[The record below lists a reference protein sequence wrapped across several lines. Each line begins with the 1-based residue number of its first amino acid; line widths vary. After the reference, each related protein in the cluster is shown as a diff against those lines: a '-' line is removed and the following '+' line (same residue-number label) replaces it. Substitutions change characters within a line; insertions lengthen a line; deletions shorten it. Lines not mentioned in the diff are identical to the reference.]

1 MPVQERVRSLQI
13 AFFNANGLRGSR
25 NELETFADDH
35 YLDLILVGET
45 KLQAIVADPKI
56 GGFVLYRSDCDRGP
70 GRGTAIYVRN
80 ATPHYQITLPVLQNL
95 EATAVRIE
103 TVNGPLTIISC
114 YHPPRLLLQEND
126 ITEILDTGTSVIA
139 AGDFNAKHQT
149 WGSRVA
155 NRNGR
160 ILHELADAIDL
171 LVEAPPEPKYHSPV
185 GHRADTLDIA
195 LLKNVPFQTRLH
207 VVKALNS
214 DHLPVLM
221 HIGDEA
227 NDENSNTQ
235 VQITNGPF
243 FAEILETDFG
253 PIPRIESVEDLENAF
268 EEKITTAMTNSTRNR
283 VEPRQ
288 KETLPQWIIDLIRTK
303 NRARRLAFRTGAA
316 VDRTE
321 ANLLGNEVKSA
332 LIDHRNDRWER
343 KLESLSTEDNSIW
356 RMAKAPRSDKK
367 TIPPIQS
374 TLGLVF
380 SDDEKAEAFAD
391 SLELQCRPNIVDADL
406 DHIEQIEHEVEII
419 LSRQHDTPIRPA
431 SPEEVR
437 GIIGSLK
444 VKKAP
449 GPDKIPNTAL
459 KVLPDKVVI
468 ALTAIINASLRHCH
482 FPSRWKSVNVI
493 FIHKPGKD
501 LLFPQNYRPI
511 NLLSNVEKVLEKV
524 ILTRLVRA
532 TNENHVLP
540 DEQFGFRPK
549 HSTADQHIHVT
560 EFISQGINQKESTGA
575 IFLDVAKAFDTV
587 WHDGLVYKLHTAGV
601 SLAIVKLLNS
611 FLEDRKFHAKIG
623 KVLSTVR
630 EIEAGVPQ
638 CSVLSPTLYAIFTAD
653 IPKPDETKIA
663 LYADDTAILTH
674 SESPELISEQLRR
687 AVESLESWFRLWRI
701 DVNSDK
707 RSAILVT
714 RRLHRP
720 NGEIVMFGRPIPWKT
735 EARYLGNTFD
745 NHLRFNAQLEHA
757 KTRAQ
762 MVLGQLN
769 SLANRRSKM
778 FIQNKVTIYRTI
790 VRPAMM
796 YGSAVWG
803 NVCNR
808 QLHKLQVVLN
818 KFLRAAFKAPWFVR
832 NTQLHREAKLPTI
845 KDFLQ
850 DVARKFFE
858 NAAVHPNPFV
868 RDSVDYDENAPKG
881 TSDPSVCSSD
891 RTEVSPPPVPRQFS
905 SCFCSRATL
914 VLEQN

>member
-35 YLDLILVGET
+35 DLDLILVGET
-45 KLQAIVADPKI
+45 KLQAGVADPKI
-56 GGFVLYRSDCDRGP
+56 RGFVLYRSDRDRGP
-70 GRGTAIYVRN
+70 GGGTAIYVRN
-80 ATPHYQITLPVLQNL
+80 ATPHYQITLPVLQSL
-95 EATAVRIE
+95 EATAVRVE
-103 TVNGPLTIISC
+103 TANGPLTIISC
-114 YHPPRLLLQEND
+114 YHPPRILLREND

-139 AGDFNAKHQT
+139 AGDFNAKHQA

-160 ILHELADAIDL
+160 ILYELADAIDL
-171 LVEAPPEPKYHSPV
+171 LVEAPPEPTYYSPL

-195 LLKNVPFQTRLH
+195 LLKNVPLQTRLH
-207 VVKALNS
+207 VVNALDS

-227 NDENSNTQ
+227 NDENLNTQ
-235 VQITNGPF
+235 VQITNWPL

-253 PIPRIESVEDLENAF
+253 PIPRIESVEDLENAAGVF

-303 NRARRLAFRTGAA
+303 NRARRHAFRTGAA

-321 ANLLGNEVKSA
+321 ANRLGNEVKYA

-356 RMAKAPRSDKK
+356 RMAKALRSDKK
-367 TIPPIQS
+367 PIPPIHS

-406 DHIEQIEHEVEII
+406 DHIERIEHQVEII
-419 LSRQHDTPIRPA
+419 LSGQHDTPNTPA

-437 GIIGSLK
+437 GIIGTLK

-459 KVLPDKVVI
+459 KLLPDKAVV
-468 ALTAIINASLRHCH
+468 ALTAIINASLRFCH
-482 FPSRWKSVNVI
+482 FPSRWKSANVI
-493 FIHKPGKD
+493 FIPKPGKD

-511 NLLSNVEKVLEKV
+511 SLLSNVGKVLEKV

-549 HSTADQHIHVT
+549 HSTADQLIHVT
-560 EFISQGINQKESTGA
+560 EFISQGINQNESTGA

-601 SLAIVKLLNS
+601 SLAMVKLLNS

-623 KVLSTVR
+623 NVLSTVR

-638 CSVLSPTLYAIFTAD
+638 GSVLSPTLYAIFTAD

-663 LYADDTAILTH
+663 LYADDTAILTR
-674 SESPELISEQLRR
+674 SESPELISEQLQR
-687 AVESLESWFRLWRI
+687 AVESLEAWFRRWRI
-701 DVNSDK
+701 DVNPDK
-707 RSAILVT
+707 SSAILFT
-714 RRLHRP
+714 RRRHRP
-720 NGEIVMFGRPIPWKT
+720 DGEIVMFDRPIPWKT
-735 EARYLGNTFD
+735 EARYLGITFD

-757 KTRAQ
+757 KIRAQ

-769 SLANRRSKM
+769 SLVNRRSKM
-778 FIQNKVTIYRTI
+778 SIQNKVTIYRTI

-803 NVCNR
+803 NVCNT
-808 QLHKLQVVLN
+808 QLHKLQVVQN

-845 KDFLQ
+845 REFLH
-850 DVARKFFE
+850 DAARKFFE
-858 NAAVHPNPFV
+858 NAAVHPNPLV
-868 RDSVDYDENAPKG
+868 RDSVDYDENAPQRHKR
-881 TSDPSVCSSD
+881 PKCLLL
-891 RTEVSPPPVPRQFS
+891 RQD
-905 SCFCSRATL
+905 
-914 VLEQN
+914 

>member
-1 MPVQERVRSLQI
+1 MPVQERVKSLQI

-35 YLDLILVGET
+35 DLDLILVGET
-45 KLQAIVADPKI
+45 KLQAGVADPKI
-56 GGFVLYRSDCDRGP
+56 RGFVLYRSDRDRGP
-70 GRGTAIYVRN
+70 GGGTAIYVRN
-80 ATPHYQITLPVLQNL
+80 ATPHYQITLPVLQSL
-95 EATAVRIE
+95 EATAVRVE
-103 TVNGPLTIISC
+103 TANGPLTIISC
-114 YHPPRLLLQEND
+114 YHPPRILLREND

-139 AGDFNAKHQT
+139 AGDFNAKHQA

-160 ILHELADAIDL
+160 ILYELADAIDL
-171 LVEAPPEPKYHSPV
+171 LVEAPPEPTYYSPL

-195 LLKNVPFQTRLH
+195 LLKNVPLQTRLH
-207 VVKALNS
+207 AVNALDS

-227 NDENSNTQ
+227 NDENLNTQ
-235 VQITNGPF
+235 VQITNWPL

-253 PIPRIESVEDLENAF
+253 PIPRIESVEDLENAAGVF

-303 NRARRLAFRTGAA
+303 NRARRHAFRTGAA

-321 ANLLGNEVKSA
+321 ANRLGNEVKYA

-356 RMAKAPRSDKK
+356 RMAKALRSDKK
-367 TIPPIQS
+367 PIPPIHS

-406 DHIEQIEHEVEII
+406 DHIDWIERQVEII
-419 LSRQHDTPIRPA
+419 LSGQHDTPNTPA

-437 GIIGSLK
+437 GIIGTLK

-459 KVLPDKVVI
+459 KLLPDKAVV
-468 ALTAIINASLRHCH
+468 ALTAIINASLRFCH
-482 FPSRWKSVNVI
+482 FPSRWKSANVI
-493 FIHKPGKD
+493 FIPKPGKD

-511 NLLSNVEKVLEKV
+511 SLLSNVGKVLEKV

-549 HSTADQHIHVT
+549 HSTADQLIHVT
-560 EFISQGINQKESTGA
+560 EFISQGINQNESTGA

-601 SLAIVKLLNS
+601 ALAMVKLLNS

-623 KVLSTVR
+623 NVLSTVR

-638 CSVLSPTLYAIFTAD
+638 GSVLSPTLYAIFTAD

-663 LYADDTAILTH
+663 LYADDTAILTR
-674 SESPELISEQLRR
+674 SESPELISEQLQR
-687 AVESLESWFRLWRI
+687 AVESLEAWFRRWRI
-701 DVNSDK
+701 DVNPDK
-707 RSAILVT
+707 SSAILFT
-714 RRLHRP
+714 RRRHRP
-720 NGEIVMFGRPIPWKT
+720 DGEIVMFDRPIPWKT
-735 EARYLGNTFD
+735 EARYLGITFD

-757 KTRAQ
+757 KIRAQ

-769 SLANRRSKM
+769 SLVNRRSKM
-778 FIQNKVTIYRTI
+778 SIQNKVTIYRTI

-803 NVCNR
+803 NVCNT
-808 QLHKLQVVLN
+808 QLHKLQVVQN

-845 KDFLQ
+845 REFLH
-850 DVARKFFE
+850 DAARKFFE
-858 NAAVHPNPFV
+858 NAAVHPNPLV
-868 RDSVDYDENAPKG
+868 RDSVDYDENAPQRHKR
-881 TSDPSVCSSD
+881 PKCLLL
-891 RTEVSPPPVPRQFS
+891 RQD
-905 SCFCSRATL
+905 
-914 VLEQN
+914 

>member
-35 YLDLILVGET
+35 DLDLILVGET
-45 KLQAIVADPKI
+45 KLQAGVADPKI
-56 GGFVLYRSDCDRGP
+56 RGFVLYRSDRDRGP
-70 GRGTAIYVRN
+70 GGGTAIYVRN
-80 ATPHYQITLPVLQNL
+80 ATPHYQITLPVLQSL
-95 EATAVRIE
+95 EATAVRVE
-103 TVNGPLTIISC
+103 TANGPLTIISC
-114 YHPPRLLLQEND
+114 YHPPRILLREND

-139 AGDFNAKHQT
+139 AGDFNAKHQA

-160 ILHELADAIDL
+160 ILYELADAIDL
-171 LVEAPPEPKYHSPV
+171 LVEAPPEPTYYSPL

-195 LLKNVPFQTRLH
+195 LLKNVPLQTRLH
-207 VVKALNS
+207 VVNALDS

-227 NDENSNTQ
+227 NDENLNTQ
-235 VQITNGPF
+235 VQITNWPL

-253 PIPRIESVEDLENAF
+253 PIPRIESVEDLENAAGVF

-288 KETLPQWIIDLIRTK
+288 KEILPQWIIDLIRTK
-303 NRARRLAFRTGAA
+303 NRARRHAFRTGAA

-321 ANLLGNEVKSA
+321 ANRLGNEVKYA

-356 RMAKAPRSDKK
+356 RMAKALRSDKK
-367 TIPPIQS
+367 PIPPIHS

-406 DHIEQIEHEVEII
+406 DHIERIERQVEII
-419 LSRQHDTPIRPA
+419 LSGQHDTPNTPA

-437 GIIGSLK
+437 GIIGTLK

-459 KVLPDKVVI
+459 KLLPDKAVV
-468 ALTAIINASLRHCH
+468 ALTAIINASLRFCH
-482 FPSRWKSVNVI
+482 FPSRWKSANVI
-493 FIHKPGKD
+493 FIPKPGKD

-511 NLLSNVEKVLEKV
+511 SLLSNVGKVLEKV

-549 HSTADQHIHVT
+549 HSTADQLIHVT
-560 EFISQGINQKESTGA
+560 EFISQGINQNESTGA

-601 SLAIVKLLNS
+601 SLAMVKLLNS

-623 KVLSTVR
+623 NVLSTVR

-638 CSVLSPTLYAIFTAD
+638 GSVLSPTLYAIFTAD

-663 LYADDTAILTH
+663 LYADDTAILTR

-687 AVESLESWFRLWRI
+687 AVESLEAWFRRWRI
-701 DVNSDK
+701 DVNPDK
-707 RSAILVT
+707 SSAILFT
-714 RRLHRP
+714 RRRHRP
-720 NGEIVMFGRPIPWKT
+720 DGEIVMFDRPIPWKT
-735 EARYLGNTFD
+735 EARYLGITFD

-757 KTRAQ
+757 KIRAQ

-769 SLANRRSKM
+769 SLVNRRSKM
-778 FIQNKVTIYRTI
+778 SIQNKVTIYRTI

-803 NVCNR
+803 NVCNT
-808 QLHKLQVVLN
+808 QLHKLQVVQN

-845 KDFLQ
+845 REFLH

-858 NAAVHPNPFV
+858 NAAVHPNPLV
-868 RDSVDYDENAPKG
+868 RDSVDYDENAPQRHKR
-881 TSDPSVCSSD
+881 PKCLLL
-891 RTEVSPPPVPRQFS
+891 RQD
-905 SCFCSRATL
+905 
-914 VLEQN
+914 

>member
-35 YLDLILVGET
+35 DLDLILVGET
-45 KLQAIVADPKI
+45 KLQAGVADPKI
-56 GGFVLYRSDCDRGP
+56 RGFVLYRSDRDRGP
-70 GRGTAIYVRN
+70 GGGTAIYVRN
-80 ATPHYQITLPVLQNL
+80 ATPHCQITLPVLQSL
-95 EATAVRIE
+95 EATAVRVE
-103 TVNGPLTIISC
+103 TANGPLTIISC
-114 YHPPRLLLQEND
+114 YHPPRILLREND

-139 AGDFNAKHQT
+139 AGDFNAKHQA

-160 ILHELADAIDL
+160 ILYELADAIDL
-171 LVEAPPEPKYHSPV
+171 LVEAPPEPTYYSPL

-195 LLKNVPFQTRLH
+195 LLKNVPLQTRLH
-207 VVKALNS
+207 VVNALNS

-227 NDENSNTQ
+227 NDENLNTQ
-235 VQITNGPF
+235 VQITNWPL

-253 PIPRIESVEDLENAF
+253 PIPRIESVEDLENAAGVF

-288 KETLPQWIIDLIRTK
+288 KEILPQWIIDLIRTK

-321 ANLLGNEVKSA
+321 ANRLGNEVKYA

-356 RMAKAPRSDKK
+356 RMAKALRSDKK
-367 TIPPIQS
+367 PIPPIHS

-406 DHIEQIEHEVEII
+406 DHIERIERRVEII
-419 LSRQHDTPIRPA
+419 LSGQHDTPNTPA

-437 GIIGSLK
+437 GIIGTLK

-459 KVLPDKVVI
+459 KLLPDKAVV
-468 ALTAIINASLRHCH
+468 ALTAIINASLRFCH
-482 FPSRWKSVNVI
+482 FPSRWKSANVI
-493 FIHKPGKD
+493 FIPKPGKD

-511 NLLSNVEKVLEKV
+511 SLLSNVGKVLEKV

-549 HSTADQHIHVT
+549 HSTADQLIHVT

-601 SLAIVKLLNS
+601 SLAMVKLLNS

-623 KVLSTVR
+623 NVLSTVR

-638 CSVLSPTLYAIFTAD
+638 GSVLSPTLYAIFTAD

-663 LYADDTAILTH
+663 LYADDTAILTR

-687 AVESLESWFRLWRI
+687 AVESLEAWFRRWRI
-701 DVNSDK
+701 DVNPDK
-707 RSAILVT
+707 SSAILFT
-714 RRLHRP
+714 RRRHRP
-720 NGEIVMFGRPIPWKT
+720 DGEIVMFDRPIPWKT
-735 EARYLGNTFD
+735 EARYLGITFD

-757 KTRAQ
+757 KIRAQ

-769 SLANRRSKM
+769 SLVNRRSKM
-778 FIQNKVTIYRTI
+778 SIQNKVTIYRTI

-803 NVCNR
+803 NVCNT
-808 QLHKLQVVLN
+808 QLHKLQVVQN

-845 KDFLQ
+845 REFLH

-858 NAAVHPNPFV
+858 NAAVHPNPLV
-868 RDSVDYDENAPKG
+868 RDSVDYDENAPQRHKR
-881 TSDPSVCSSD
+881 PKCLLL
-891 RTEVSPPPVPRQFS
+891 RQD
-905 SCFCSRATL
+905 
-914 VLEQN
+914 

>member
-35 YLDLILVGET
+35 DLDLILVGET
-45 KLQAIVADPKI
+45 KLQAGVADPKI
-56 GGFVLYRSDCDRGP
+56 RGFVLYRSDRDRGP
-70 GRGTAIYVRN
+70 GGGTAIYVRN
-80 ATPHYQITLPVLQNL
+80 ATPHYQITLPVLQSL
-95 EATAVRIE
+95 EATAVRVE
-103 TVNGPLTIISC
+103 TANGPLTIISC
-114 YHPPRLLLQEND
+114 YHPPRILLREND

-139 AGDFNAKHQT
+139 AGDFNAKHQA

-160 ILHELADAIDL
+160 ILYELADAIDL
-171 LVEAPPEPKYHSPV
+171 LVEAPPEPTYYSPL

-195 LLKNVPFQTRLH
+195 LLKNVPLQTRLH
-207 VVKALNS
+207 VVNALDS

-227 NDENSNTQ
+227 NDENLNTQ
-235 VQITNGPF
+235 VQITNWPL

-253 PIPRIESVEDLENAF
+253 PIPRIESVEDLENAAGVF

-288 KETLPQWIIDLIRTK
+288 KEILPQWIIDLIRTK
-303 NRARRLAFRTGAA
+303 NRARRHAFRTGAA

-321 ANLLGNEVKSA
+321 ANRLGNEVKYA

-356 RMAKAPRSDKK
+356 RMAKALRSDKK
-367 TIPPIQS
+367 PIPPIHS

-406 DHIEQIEHEVEII
+406 DHIERIEHQVEII
-419 LSRQHDTPIRPA
+419 LSGQHDTPNTPA

-437 GIIGSLK
+437 GIIGTLK

-459 KVLPDKVVI
+459 KLLPDKAVV
-468 ALTAIINASLRHCH
+468 ALTAIINASLRFCH
-482 FPSRWKSVNVI
+482 FPSRWKSANVI
-493 FIHKPGKD
+493 FIPKPGKD

-511 NLLSNVEKVLEKV
+511 SLLSNVGKVLEKV

-549 HSTADQHIHVT
+549 HSTADQLIHVT
-560 EFISQGINQKESTGA
+560 EFISQGINQNESTGA

-601 SLAIVKLLNS
+601 SLAMVKLLNS

-623 KVLSTVR
+623 NVLSTVR

-638 CSVLSPTLYAIFTAD
+638 GSVLSPTLYAIFTAD

-663 LYADDTAILTH
+663 LYADDTAILTR

-687 AVESLESWFRLWRI
+687 AVESLEAWFRRWRI
-701 DVNSDK
+701 DVNPDK
-707 RSAILVT
+707 SSAILFT
-714 RRLHRP
+714 RRRHRP
-720 NGEIVMFGRPIPWKT
+720 DGEIVMFDRPIPWKT
-735 EARYLGNTFD
+735 EARYLGITFD

-757 KTRAQ
+757 KIRAQ

-769 SLANRRSKM
+769 SLVNRRSKM
-778 FIQNKVTIYRTI
+778 SIQNKVTIYRTI

-803 NVCNR
+803 NVCNT
-808 QLHKLQVVLN
+808 QLHKLQVVQN

-845 KDFLQ
+845 REFLH

-858 NAAVHPNPFV
+858 NAAVHPNPLV
-868 RDSVDYDENAPKG
+868 RDSVDYDENAPQRHKR
-881 TSDPSVCSSD
+881 PKCLLL
-891 RTEVSPPPVPRQFS
+891 RQD
-905 SCFCSRATL
+905 
-914 VLEQN
+914 

>member
-35 YLDLILVGET
+35 DLDLILVGET
-45 KLQAIVADPKI
+45 KLQAGVADPKI
-56 GGFVLYRSDCDRGP
+56 RGFVLYRSDRDRGP
-70 GRGTAIYVRN
+70 GGGTAIYVRN
-80 ATPHYQITLPVLQNL
+80 ATPHYQITLPVLQSL
-95 EATAVRIE
+95 EATAVRVE
-103 TVNGPLTIISC
+103 TANGPLTIISC
-114 YHPPRLLLQEND
+114 YHPPRILLREND

-139 AGDFNAKHQT
+139 AGDFNAKHQA

-160 ILHELADAIDL
+160 ILYELADAIDL
-171 LVEAPPEPKYHSPV
+171 LVEAPPEPTYYSPL

-195 LLKNVPFQTRLH
+195 LLKNVPLQTRLH
-207 VVKALNS
+207 VVNALES

-227 NDENSNTQ
+227 NDENLNTQ
-235 VQITNGPF
+235 VQITNWPL

-253 PIPRIESVEDLENAF
+253 PIPRIESVEDLENAAGVF

-303 NRARRLAFRTGAA
+303 NRARRHAFRTGAA

-321 ANLLGNEVKSA
+321 ANRLGNEVKYA

-356 RMAKAPRSDKK
+356 RMAKALRSDKK
-367 TIPPIQS
+367 PIPPIHS

-406 DHIEQIEHEVEII
+406 DHIERIEHQVEII
-419 LSRQHDTPIRPA
+419 LSGQHDTPNTPA

-437 GIIGSLK
+437 GIIGTLK

-459 KVLPDKVVI
+459 KLLPDKAVV
-468 ALTAIINASLRHCH
+468 ALTAIINASLRFCH
-482 FPSRWKSVNVI
+482 FPSRWKSANVI
-493 FIHKPGKD
+493 FIPKPGKD

-511 NLLSNVEKVLEKV
+511 SLLSNVGKVLEKV

-549 HSTADQHIHVT
+549 HSTADQLIHVT
-560 EFISQGINQKESTGA
+560 EFISQGINQNESTGA

-601 SLAIVKLLNS
+601 SLAMAKLLNS

-623 KVLSTVR
+623 NVLSTVR

-638 CSVLSPTLYAIFTAD
+638 GSVLSPTLYAIFTAD

-663 LYADDTAILTH
+663 LYADDTAILTR

-687 AVESLESWFRLWRI
+687 AVESLEAWFRRWRI
-701 DVNSDK
+701 DVNPDK
-707 RSAILVT
+707 SSAILFT
-714 RRLHRP
+714 RRRHRP
-720 NGEIVMFGRPIPWKT
+720 DGEIVMFDRPIPWKT
-735 EARYLGNTFD
+735 EARYLGITFD

-757 KTRAQ
+757 KIRAQ

-769 SLANRRSKM
+769 SLVNRRSKM
-778 FIQNKVTIYRTI
+778 SIQNKVTIYRTI

-803 NVCNR
+803 NVCNT
-808 QLHKLQVVLN
+808 QLHKLQVVQN

-845 KDFLQ
+845 REFLH

-858 NAAVHPNPFV
+858 NAAVHPNPLV
-868 RDSVDYDENAPKG
+868 RDSVDYDENAPQRHKR
-881 TSDPSVCSSD
+881 PKCLLL
-891 RTEVSPPPVPRQFS
+891 RQD
-905 SCFCSRATL
+905 
-914 VLEQN
+914 

>member
-35 YLDLILVGET
+35 DLDLILVGET
-45 KLQAIVADPKI
+45 KLQAGVADPKI
-56 GGFVLYRSDCDRGP
+56 RGFVLYRSDRDRGP
-70 GRGTAIYVRN
+70 GGGTAIYVRN
-80 ATPHYQITLPVLQNL
+80 ATPHYQITLPVLQSL
-95 EATAVRIE
+95 EATAVRVE
-103 TVNGPLTIISC
+103 TANGPLTIISC
-114 YHPPRLLLQEND
+114 YHPPRILLREND

-139 AGDFNAKHQT
+139 AGDFNAKHQA

-160 ILHELADAIDL
+160 ILYELADAIDL
-171 LVEAPPEPKYHSPV
+171 LVEAPPEPTYYSPL

-195 LLKNVPFQTRLH
+195 LLKNVPLQTRLH
-207 VVKALNS
+207 VVNALES

-227 NDENSNTQ
+227 NDENLNTQ
-235 VQITNGPF
+235 VQITNWPL

-253 PIPRIESVEDLENAF
+253 PIPRIESVEDLENAAGVF

-303 NRARRLAFRTGAA
+303 NRARRHAFRTGAA

-321 ANLLGNEVKSA
+321 ANRLGNEVKYA

-356 RMAKAPRSDKK
+356 RMAKALRSDKK
-367 TIPPIQS
+367 PIPPIHS

-406 DHIEQIEHEVEII
+406 DHIERIEHQVEII
-419 LSRQHDTPIRPA
+419 LSGQHDTPNTPA

-437 GIIGSLK
+437 GIIGTLK

-459 KVLPDKVVI
+459 KLLPDKAVV
-468 ALTAIINASLRHCH
+468 ALTAIINASLRFCH
-482 FPSRWKSVNVI
+482 FPSRWKSANVI
-493 FIHKPGKD
+493 FIPKPGKD

-511 NLLSNVEKVLEKV
+511 SLLSNVGKVLEKV

-549 HSTADQHIHVT
+549 HSTADQLIHVT
-560 EFISQGINQKESTGA
+560 EFISQGINQNESTGA

-601 SLAIVKLLNS
+601 SLAMVKLLNS

-623 KVLSTVR
+623 NVLSTVR

-638 CSVLSPTLYAIFTAD
+638 GSVLSPTLYAIFTAD

-663 LYADDTAILTH
+663 LYADDTAILTR

-687 AVESLESWFRLWRI
+687 AVESLEAWFRRWRI
-701 DVNSDK
+701 DVNPDK
-707 RSAILVT
+707 SSAILFT
-714 RRLHRP
+714 RRRHRP
-720 NGEIVMFGRPIPWKT
+720 DGEIVMFDRPIPWKT
-735 EARYLGNTFD
+735 EARYLGITFD

-757 KTRAQ
+757 KIRAQ

-769 SLANRRSKM
+769 SLVNRRSKM
-778 FIQNKVTIYRTI
+778 SIQNKVTIYRTI

-803 NVCNR
+803 NVCNT
-808 QLHKLQVVLN
+808 QLHKLQVVQN

-845 KDFLQ
+845 REFLH

-858 NAAVHPNPFV
+858 NAAVHPNPLV
-868 RDSVDYDENAPKG
+868 RDSVDYDENAPQRHKR
-881 TSDPSVCSSD
+881 PKCLLL
-891 RTEVSPPPVPRQFS
+891 RQD
-905 SCFCSRATL
+905 
-914 VLEQN
+914 

>member
-25 NELETFADDH
+25 NELETFADYHD
-35 YLDLILVGET
+35 LDLILVGET
-45 KLQAIVADPKI
+45 KLQAGVADPKI
-56 GGFVLYRSDCDRGP
+56 RGFVLYRSDRDRGP
-70 GRGTAIYVRN
+70 GGGTAIYVRN
-80 ATPHYQITLPVLQNL
+80 ATPHYQITLPVLQSL
-95 EATAVRIE
+95 EATAVRVE
-103 TVNGPLTIISC
+103 TANGPLTIISC
-114 YHPPRLLLQEND
+114 YHPPRILLREND

-139 AGDFNAKHQT
+139 AGDFNAKHQA

-160 ILHELADAIDL
+160 ILYELADAIDL
-171 LVEAPPEPKYHSPV
+171 LVEAPPEPTYYSPL

-195 LLKNVPFQTRLH
+195 LLKNVPLQTRLH
-207 VVKALNS
+207 VVNALDS

-227 NDENSNTQ
+227 NDENLNTQ
-235 VQITNGPF
+235 VQITNWPL

-253 PIPRIESVEDLENAF
+253 PIPRIESVEDLENAAGIF
-268 EEKITTAMTNSTRNR
+268 EEKIKTAMKNSTRNR

-288 KETLPQWIIDLIRTK
+288 KEILPQWIIDLIRTK

-321 ANLLGNEVKSA
+321 ANRLGNEVKYA

-356 RMAKAPRSDKK
+356 RMAKALRSDKK
-367 TIPPIQS
+367 PIPPIHS

-406 DHIEQIEHEVEII
+406 DHIERIERQVEII
-419 LSRQHDTPIRPA
+419 LSGQHDTPNTPA

-437 GIIGSLK
+437 GIIGFLK
-444 VKKAP
+444 VTKAP

-459 KVLPDKVVI
+459 KLLPDKAVV
-468 ALTAIINASLRHCH
+468 ALTAIINASLRFCH
-482 FPSRWKSVNVI
+482 FPSRWKSANVI
-493 FIHKPGKD
+493 FIPKPGKD

-511 NLLSNVEKVLEKV
+511 SLLSNVGKVLEKV

-549 HSTADQHIHVT
+549 HSTADQLIHVT
-560 EFISQGINQKESTGA
+560 EFISQGINQNESTGA

-601 SLAIVKLLNS
+601 SLAMVKLLNS

-623 KVLSTVR
+623 NVLSTVR

-638 CSVLSPTLYAIFTAD
+638 GSVLSPTLYAIFTAD

-663 LYADDTAILTH
+663 LYAGDTAILTR

-687 AVESLESWFRLWRI
+687 AVESLEAWFRHWRI
-701 DVNSDK
+701 DVNPDK
-707 RSAILVT
+707 SSAILFT
-714 RRLHRP
+714 RRRHRP
-720 NGEIVMFGRPIPWKT
+720 DGETVMFDRPIPWKT
-735 EARYLGNTFD
+735 EARYLGITFD

-757 KTRAQ
+757 KIRAQ

-769 SLANRRSKM
+769 SLVNRRSKM
-778 FIQNKVTIYRTI
+778 SIENKVTIYRTI

-803 NVCNR
+803 NVCNTTP
-808 QLHKLQVVLN
+808 QT
-818 KFLRAAFKAPWFVR
+818 A
-832 NTQLHREAKLPTI
+832 
-845 KDFLQ
+845 
-850 DVARKFFE
+850 
-858 NAAVHPNPFV
+858 
-868 RDSVDYDENAPKG
+868 
-881 TSDPSVCSSD
+881 
-891 RTEVSPPPVPRQFS
+891 
-905 SCFCSRATL
+905 SRA
-914 VLEQN
+914 E

>member
-35 YLDLILVGET
+35 DLDLILVGET
-45 KLQAIVADPKI
+45 KLQAGVADPKI
-56 GGFVLYRSDCDRGP
+56 RGFVLYRSDRDRGP
-70 GRGTAIYVRN
+70 GGGTAIYVRN
-80 ATPHYQITLPVLQNL
+80 ATPHYQITLPVLQSL
-95 EATAVRIE
+95 EATAVRVE
-103 TVNGPLTIISC
+103 TANGPLTIISC
-114 YHPPRLLLQEND
+114 YHPPRILLREND

-139 AGDFNAKHQT
+139 AGDFNAKHQA

-160 ILHELADAIDL
+160 ILYELADAIDL
-171 LVEAPPEPKYHSPV
+171 LVEAPPEPTYYSPL

-195 LLKNVPFQTRLH
+195 LLKNVPLQTRLH
-207 VVKALNS
+207 VVNALDS

-227 NDENSNTQ
+227 NDENLNTQ
-235 VQITNGPF
+235 VQITNWPL

-253 PIPRIESVEDLENAF
+253 PIPRIESVEDLENAAGVF

-303 NRARRLAFRTGAA
+303 NRARRHAFRTGAA

-321 ANLLGNEVKSA
+321 ANRLGNEVKYA

-356 RMAKAPRSDKK
+356 RMAKALRSDKK
-367 TIPPIQS
+367 PIPPIHS

-406 DHIEQIEHEVEII
+406 DHIERIERQVEII
-419 LSRQHDTPIRPA
+419 LSGQHDTPNTPA

-437 GIIGSLK
+437 GIIGTLK

-459 KVLPDKVVI
+459 KLLPDKAVV
-468 ALTAIINASLRHCH
+468 ALTAIINASLRFCH
-482 FPSRWKSVNVI
+482 FPSRWKSANVI
-493 FIHKPGKD
+493 FIPKPGKD

-511 NLLSNVEKVLEKV
+511 SLLSNVGKVLEKV

-549 HSTADQHIHVT
+549 HSTADQLIHVT
-560 EFISQGINQKESTGA
+560 EFISQGINQNESTGA

-601 SLAIVKLLNS
+601 SLAMVKLLNS

-623 KVLSTVR
+623 NVLSTVR

-638 CSVLSPTLYAIFTAD
+638 GSVLSPTLYAIFTAD

-663 LYADDTAILTH
+663 LYADDTAILTR
-674 SESPELISEQLRR
+674 SESPELISEQLQR
-687 AVESLESWFRLWRI
+687 AVESLEAWFRRWRI
-701 DVNSDK
+701 DVNPDK
-707 RSAILVT
+707 SSAILFT
-714 RRLHRP
+714 RRRHRP
-720 NGEIVMFGRPIPWKT
+720 DGEIVMFDRPIPWKT
-735 EARYLGNTFD
+735 EARYLGITFD

-757 KTRAQ
+757 KIRAQ

-769 SLANRRSKM
+769 SLVNRRSKM
-778 FIQNKVTIYRTI
+778 SIQNKVTIYRTI

-803 NVCNR
+803 NVCNT
-808 QLHKLQVVLN
+808 QLHKLQVVQN

-845 KDFLQ
+845 REFLH

-858 NAAVHPNPFV
+858 NAAVHPNPLV
-868 RDSVDYDENAPKG
+868 RDSVDYDENAPQRHKR
-881 TSDPSVCSSD
+881 PKCLLL
-891 RTEVSPPPVPRQFS
+891 RQD
-905 SCFCSRATL
+905 
-914 VLEQN
+914 

>member
-35 YLDLILVGET
+35 DLDLILVGET
-45 KLQAIVADPKI
+45 KLQAGVADPKI
-56 GGFVLYRSDCDRGP
+56 RGFVLYRSDRDRGP
-70 GRGTAIYVRN
+70 GGGTAIYVRN
-80 ATPHYQITLPVLQNL
+80 ATPHYQITLPVLQSL
-95 EATAVRIE
+95 EATAVRVE
-103 TVNGPLTIISC
+103 TANGPLTIISC
-114 YHPPRLLLQEND
+114 YHPPRILLREND

-139 AGDFNAKHQT
+139 AGDFNAKHQA

-160 ILHELADAIDL
+160 ILYELADAIDL
-171 LVEAPPEPKYHSPV
+171 LVEAPPEPTYYSPL

-195 LLKNVPFQTRLH
+195 LLKNVPLQTRLH
-207 VVKALNS
+207 VVNALDS

-227 NDENSNTQ
+227 NDENLNTQ
-235 VQITNGPF
+235 VQITNWPL

-253 PIPRIESVEDLENAF
+253 PIPRIESVEDLENAAGVF

-288 KETLPQWIIDLIRTK
+288 KEILPQWIIDLIRTK

-321 ANLLGNEVKSA
+321 ANRLGNEVKYA

-356 RMAKAPRSDKK
+356 RMAKALRSDKK
-367 TIPPIQS
+367 PIPPIHS

-406 DHIEQIEHEVEII
+406 DHIERIERQVEII
-419 LSRQHDTPIRPA
+419 LSGQHDTPNTPA

-437 GIIGSLK
+437 GIIGTLK

-459 KVLPDKVVI
+459 KLLPDKAVV
-468 ALTAIINASLRHCH
+468 ALTAIINASLRFCH
-482 FPSRWKSVNVI
+482 FPSRWKSANVI
-493 FIHKPGKD
+493 FIPKPGKD

-511 NLLSNVEKVLEKV
+511 SLLSNVGKVLEKV

-549 HSTADQHIHVT
+549 HSTADQLIHVT

-601 SLAIVKLLNS
+601 SLAMVKLLNS

-623 KVLSTVR
+623 NVLSTVR

-638 CSVLSPTLYAIFTAD
+638 GSVLSPTLYAIFTAD

-663 LYADDTAILTH
+663 LYADDTAILTR

-687 AVESLESWFRLWRI
+687 AVESLEAWFRRWRI
-701 DVNSDK
+701 DVNPDK
-707 RSAILVT
+707 SSAILFT
-714 RRLHRP
+714 RRRHRP
-720 NGEIVMFGRPIPWKT
+720 DGEIVMFDRPIPWKT
-735 EARYLGNTFD
+735 EARYLGITFD

-757 KTRAQ
+757 KIRAQ

-769 SLANRRSKM
+769 SLVNRRSKM
-778 FIQNKVTIYRTI
+778 SIQNKVTIYRTI

-803 NVCNR
+803 NVCNT
-808 QLHKLQVVLN
+808 QLHKLQVVQN

-845 KDFLQ
+845 REFLH

-858 NAAVHPNPFV
+858 NAAVHPNPLV
-868 RDSVDYDENAPKG
+868 RDSVDYDENAPQRHKR
-881 TSDPSVCSSD
+881 PKCLLL
-891 RTEVSPPPVPRQFS
+891 RQD
-905 SCFCSRATL
+905 
-914 VLEQN
+914 

>member
-35 YLDLILVGET
+35 DLDLILVGET
-45 KLQAIVADPKI
+45 KLQAGVADPKI
-56 GGFVLYRSDCDRGP
+56 RGFVLYRSDRDRGP
-70 GRGTAIYVRN
+70 GGGTAIYVRN
-80 ATPHYQITLPVLQNL
+80 ATPHYQITLPVLQSL
-95 EATAVRIE
+95 EATAVRVE
-103 TVNGPLTIISC
+103 TANGPLTIISC
-114 YHPPRLLLQEND
+114 YHPPRILLREND

-139 AGDFNAKHQT
+139 AGDFNAKHQA

-160 ILHELADAIDL
+160 ILYELADAIDL
-171 LVEAPPEPKYHSPV
+171 LVEAPPEPTYYSPL

-195 LLKNVPFQTRLH
+195 LLKNVPLQTRLH
-207 VVKALNS
+207 VVNALDS

-227 NDENSNTQ
+227 NDENLNTQ
-235 VQITNGPF
+235 VQITNWPL

-253 PIPRIESVEDLENAF
+253 PIPRIESVEDLENAAGVF

-303 NRARRLAFRTGAA
+303 NRARRHAFRTGAA

-321 ANLLGNEVKSA
+321 ANRLGNEVKYA

-356 RMAKAPRSDKK
+356 RMAKALRSDKK
-367 TIPPIQS
+367 PIPPIHS

-406 DHIEQIEHEVEII
+406 DHIDWIERQVEII
-419 LSRQHDTPIRPA
+419 LSGQHDTPNTPA

-437 GIIGSLK
+437 GIIGTLK

-459 KVLPDKVVI
+459 KLLPDKAVV
-468 ALTAIINASLRHCH
+468 ALTAIINASLRFCH
-482 FPSRWKSVNVI
+482 FPSRWKSANVI
-493 FIHKPGKD
+493 FIPKPGKD

-511 NLLSNVEKVLEKV
+511 SLLSNVGKVLEKV

-549 HSTADQHIHVT
+549 HSTADQLIHVT
-560 EFISQGINQKESTGA
+560 EFISQGINQNESTGA

-601 SLAIVKLLNS
+601 SLAMVKLLNS

-623 KVLSTVR
+623 NVLSTVR

-638 CSVLSPTLYAIFTAD
+638 GSVLSPTLYAIFTAD

-663 LYADDTAILTH
+663 LYADDTAILTR
-674 SESPELISEQLRR
+674 SESPELISEQLQR
-687 AVESLESWFRLWRI
+687 AVESLEAWFRRWRI
-701 DVNSDK
+701 DVNPDK
-707 RSAILVT
+707 SSAILFT
-714 RRLHRP
+714 RRRHRP
-720 NGEIVMFGRPIPWKT
+720 DGEIVMFDRPIPWKT
-735 EARYLGNTFD
+735 EARYLGITFD

-757 KTRAQ
+757 KIRAQ

-769 SLANRRSKM
+769 SLVNRRSKM
-778 FIQNKVTIYRTI
+778 SIQNKVTIYRTI

-803 NVCNR
+803 NVCNT
-808 QLHKLQVVLN
+808 QLHKLQVVQN

-845 KDFLQ
+845 REFLH
-850 DVARKFFE
+850 DAARKFFE
-858 NAAVHPNPFV
+858 NAAVHPNPLV
-868 RDSVDYDENAPKG
+868 RDSVDYDENAPQRHKR
-881 TSDPSVCSSD
+881 PKCLLL
-891 RTEVSPPPVPRQFS
+891 RQD
-905 SCFCSRATL
+905 
-914 VLEQN
+914 

>member
-35 YLDLILVGET
+35 DLDLILVGET
-45 KLQAIVADPKI
+45 KLQAGVADPKI
-56 GGFVLYRSDCDRGP
+56 RGFVLYRSDRDRGP
-70 GRGTAIYVRN
+70 GGGTAIYVRN
-80 ATPHYQITLPVLQNL
+80 ATPHYQITLPVLQSL
-95 EATAVRIE
+95 EATAVRVE
-103 TVNGPLTIISC
+103 TANGPLTIISC
-114 YHPPRLLLQEND
+114 YHPPRILLREND

-139 AGDFNAKHQT
+139 AGDFNAKHQA

-160 ILHELADAIDL
+160 ILYELADAIDL
-171 LVEAPPEPKYHSPV
+171 LVEAPPEPTYYSPL

-195 LLKNVPFQTRLH
+195 LLKNVPLQTRLH
-207 VVKALNS
+207 VVNALDS

-227 NDENSNTQ
+227 NDENLNTQ
-235 VQITNGPF
+235 VQITNWPL

-253 PIPRIESVEDLENAF
+253 PIPRIESVEDLENAAGVF

-288 KETLPQWIIDLIRTK
+288 KEILPQWIIDLIRTK
-303 NRARRLAFRTGAA
+303 NRARRHAFRTGAA

-321 ANLLGNEVKSA
+321 ANRLGNEVKYA

-356 RMAKAPRSDKK
+356 RMAKALRSDKK
-367 TIPPIQS
+367 PIPPIHS

-406 DHIEQIEHEVEII
+406 DHIERIERQVEII
-419 LSRQHDTPIRPA
+419 LSGQHDTPNTPA

-437 GIIGSLK
+437 GIIGTLK

-459 KVLPDKVVI
+459 KLLPDKAIV
-468 ALTAIINASLRHCH
+468 ALTAIINASLRFCH
-482 FPSRWKSVNVI
+482 FPSRWKSANVI
-493 FIHKPGKD
+493 FIPKPGKD

-511 NLLSNVEKVLEKV
+511 SLLSNVGKVLEKV

-549 HSTADQHIHVT
+549 HSTADQLIHVT
-560 EFISQGINQKESTGA
+560 EFISQGINQNKSTGA

-601 SLAIVKLLNS
+601 PLAMVKLLNS

-623 KVLSTVR
+623 NVLSTVR

-638 CSVLSPTLYAIFTAD
+638 GSVLSPTLYAIFTAD

-663 LYADDTAILTH
+663 LYADDTAILTR
-674 SESPELISEQLRR
+674 SESPELISGQLRR
-687 AVESLESWFRLWRI
+687 AVESLEAWFRRWRI
-701 DVNSDK
+701 DVNPDK
-707 RSAILVT
+707 SSAILFT
-714 RRLHRP
+714 RRRHRP
-720 NGEIVMFGRPIPWKT
+720 DGEIVMFDRPIPWKT
-735 EARYLGNTFD
+735 EARYLGITFD

-757 KTRAQ
+757 KIRAQ

-769 SLANRRSKM
+769 SLVNRRSKM
-778 FIQNKVTIYRTI
+778 SIQNKVTIYRTI

-803 NVCNR
+803 NVCNT
-808 QLHKLQVVLN
+808 QLHKLQVVQN

-845 KDFLQ
+845 REFLH

-858 NAAVHPNPFV
+858 NAAVHPNPLV
-868 RDSVDYDENAPKG
+868 RDSVDYDENAPQRHKR
-881 TSDPSVCSSD
+881 PKCLLL
-891 RTEVSPPPVPRQFS
+891 RQD
-905 SCFCSRATL
+905 
-914 VLEQN
+914 

>member
-13 AFFNANGLRGSR
+13 AFFNVNGLRGSR

-35 YLDLILVGET
+35 DLDLILVGET
-45 KLQAIVADPKI
+45 KLQAGVADPKI
-56 GGFVLYRSDCDRGP
+56 RGFVLYRSDRDRGP
-70 GRGTAIYVRN
+70 GGGTAIYVRN
-80 ATPHYQITLPVLQNL
+80 ATPHYQITLPVLQSL
-95 EATAVRIE
+95 EATAVRVE
-103 TVNGPLTIISC
+103 TANGPLTIISC
-114 YHPPRLLLQEND
+114 YHPPRILLRKND

-139 AGDFNAKHQT
+139 AGDFNAKHQA

-160 ILHELADAIDL
+160 ILYELADAIDL
-171 LVEAPPEPKYHSPV
+171 LVEAPPEPTYYSPL

-195 LLKNVPFQTRLH
+195 LLKNVPLQTRLH
-207 VVKALNS
+207 VVNALDS

-227 NDENSNTQ
+227 NDENLNTQ
-235 VQITNGPF
+235 VQITNWPL

-253 PIPRIESVEDLENAF
+253 PIPRIESVEDLENAAGVF

-288 KETLPQWIIDLIRTK
+288 KEILPQWIIDLIRTK

-321 ANLLGNEVKSA
+321 ANRLGNEVKYA

-356 RMAKAPRSDKK
+356 RMAKALRSDKK
-367 TIPPIQS
+367 PIPPIHS

-406 DHIEQIEHEVEII
+406 DHIERIERQVEII
-419 LSRQHDTPIRPA
+419 LSGQHDTPNTPA

-437 GIIGSLK
+437 GIIGTLK

-459 KVLPDKVVI
+459 KLLPDKAVV
-468 ALTAIINASLRHCH
+468 ALTAIINASLRFCH
-482 FPSRWKSVNVI
+482 FPSRWKSANVI
-493 FIHKPGKD
+493 FIPKPGKD

-511 NLLSNVEKVLEKV
+511 SLLSNVGKVLKKV

-549 HSTADQHIHVT
+549 HSTADQLIHVT

-601 SLAIVKLLNS
+601 SLAMVKLLNS

-623 KVLSTVR
+623 NVLSTVR

-638 CSVLSPTLYAIFTAD
+638 GSVLSPTLYAIFTAD

-663 LYADDTAILTH
+663 LYADDTAILTR

-687 AVESLESWFRLWRI
+687 AVESLEAWFRR
-701 DVNSDK
+701 
-707 RSAILVT
+707 
-714 RRLHRP
+714 
-720 NGEIVMFGRPIPWKT
+720 
-735 EARYLGNTFD
+735 
-745 NHLRFNAQLEHA
+745 
-757 KTRAQ
+757 
-762 MVLGQLN
+762 
-769 SLANRRSKM
+769 
-778 FIQNKVTIYRTI
+778 
-790 VRPAMM
+790 
-796 YGSAVWG
+796 
-803 NVCNR
+803 
-808 QLHKLQVVLN
+808 
-818 KFLRAAFKAPWFVR
+818 
-832 NTQLHREAKLPTI
+832 
-845 KDFLQ
+845 
-850 DVARKFFE
+850 
-858 NAAVHPNPFV
+858 
-868 RDSVDYDENAPKG
+868 
-881 TSDPSVCSSD
+881 
-891 RTEVSPPPVPRQFS
+891 
-905 SCFCSRATL
+905 
-914 VLEQN
+914 

>member
-35 YLDLILVGET
+35 DLDLILVGET
-45 KLQAIVADPKI
+45 KLQAGVADPKI
-56 GGFVLYRSDCDRGP
+56 RGFVLYRSDRDRGP
-70 GRGTAIYVRN
+70 GGGTAIYVRN
-80 ATPHYQITLPVLQNL
+80 ATPHYQITLPVLQSL
-95 EATAVRIE
+95 EATAVRVE
-103 TVNGPLTIISC
+103 TANGPLTIISC
-114 YHPPRLLLQEND
+114 YHPPRILLREND

-139 AGDFNAKHQT
+139 AGDFNAKHQA

-160 ILHELADAIDL
+160 ILYELADAIDL
-171 LVEAPPEPKYHSPV
+171 LVEAPPEPTYYSPL

-195 LLKNVPFQTRLH
+195 LLKNVPLQTRLH
-207 VVKALNS
+207 VVNALDS

-227 NDENSNTQ
+227 NDENLNTQ
-235 VQITNGPF
+235 VQITNWPL

-253 PIPRIESVEDLENAF
+253 PIPRIESVEDLENAAGVF

-303 NRARRLAFRTGAA
+303 NRARRHAFRTGAA

-321 ANLLGNEVKSA
+321 ANRLGNEVKYA

-356 RMAKAPRSDKK
+356 RMAKALRSDKK
-367 TIPPIQS
+367 PIPPIHS

-406 DHIEQIEHEVEII
+406 DHIERIERQVEII
-419 LSRQHDTPIRPA
+419 LSGQHDTPNTPA

-437 GIIGSLK
+437 GIIGTLK

-459 KVLPDKVVI
+459 KLLPDKAVV
-468 ALTAIINASLRHCH
+468 ALTAIINASLRFCH
-482 FPSRWKSVNVI
+482 FPSRWKSANVI
-493 FIHKPGKD
+493 FIPKPGKD

-511 NLLSNVEKVLEKV
+511 SLLSNVGKVLEKV

-549 HSTADQHIHVT
+549 HSTADQLIHVT
-560 EFISQGINQKESTGA
+560 EFISQGINQNESTGA

-601 SLAIVKLLNS
+601 SLAMVKLLNS

-623 KVLSTVR
+623 NVLSTVR

-638 CSVLSPTLYAIFTAD
+638 GSVLSPTLYAIFTAD

-663 LYADDTAILTH
+663 LYADDTAILTR

-687 AVESLESWFRLWRI
+687 AVESLEAWFRRWRI
-701 DVNSDK
+701 DVNPDK
-707 RSAILVT
+707 SSAILFT
-714 RRLHRP
+714 RRRHRP
-720 NGEIVMFGRPIPWKT
+720 DGEIVMFDRPIPWKT
-735 EARYLGNTFD
+735 EARYLGITFD

-757 KTRAQ
+757 KIRAQ

-769 SLANRRSKM
+769 SLVNRRSKM
-778 FIQNKVTIYRTI
+778 SIQNKVTIYRTI

-803 NVCNR
+803 NVCNT
-808 QLHKLQVVLN
+808 QLHKLQVVQN

-845 KDFLQ
+845 REFLH

-858 NAAVHPNPFV
+858 NAAVHPNPLV
-868 RDSVDYDENAPKG
+868 RDSVDYDENAPQRHKR
-881 TSDPSVCSSD
+881 PKCLLL
-891 RTEVSPPPVPRQFS
+891 RQD
-905 SCFCSRATL
+905 
-914 VLEQN
+914 

>member
-35 YLDLILVGET
+35 DLDLILVGET
-45 KLQAIVADPKI
+45 KLQAGVADPKI
-56 GGFVLYRSDCDRGP
+56 RGFVLYRSDRDRGP
-70 GRGTAIYVRN
+70 GGGTAIYVRN
-80 ATPHYQITLPVLQNL
+80 ATPHYQITLPVLQSL
-95 EATAVRIE
+95 EATAVRVE
-103 TVNGPLTIISC
+103 TANGPLTIISC
-114 YHPPRLLLQEND
+114 YHPPRILLREND

-139 AGDFNAKHQT
+139 AGDFNAKHQA

-160 ILHELADAIDL
+160 ILYELADAIDL
-171 LVEAPPEPKYHSPV
+171 LVEAPPEPTYYSPL

-195 LLKNVPFQTRLH
+195 LLKNVPLQTRLH
-207 VVKALNS
+207 VVNALNS

-227 NDENSNTQ
+227 NDENLNTQ
-235 VQITNGPF
+235 VQITNWPL

-253 PIPRIESVEDLENAF
+253 PIPRIESVEDLENAAGVF

-288 KETLPQWIIDLIRTK
+288 KEILPQWIIDLIRTK

-321 ANLLGNEVKSA
+321 ANRLGNEVKYA

-356 RMAKAPRSDKK
+356 RMAKALRSDKK
-367 TIPPIQS
+367 PIPPIHS

-406 DHIEQIEHEVEII
+406 DHIERIERQVEII
-419 LSRQHDTPIRPA
+419 LSGQHDTPNTPA

-437 GIIGSLK
+437 GIIGTLK

-459 KVLPDKVVI
+459 KLLPDKAVV
-468 ALTAIINASLRHCH
+468 ALTAIINASLRFCH
-482 FPSRWKSVNVI
+482 FPSRWKSANVI
-493 FIHKPGKD
+493 FIPKPGKD

-511 NLLSNVEKVLEKV
+511 SLLSNVGKVLEKV

-549 HSTADQHIHVT
+549 HSTADQLIHVT
-560 EFISQGINQKESTGA
+560 EFISQGINQKKSTGA

-601 SLAIVKLLNS
+601 SLAMVKLLNS

-623 KVLSTVR
+623 NVLSTVR

-638 CSVLSPTLYAIFTAD
+638 GSVLSPTLYAIFTAD

-663 LYADDTAILTH
+663 LYADDTAILTR

-687 AVESLESWFRLWRI
+687 AVESLEAWFRRWRI
-701 DVNSDK
+701 DVNPDK
-707 RSAILVT
+707 SSAILFT
-714 RRLHRP
+714 RRRHRP
-720 NGEIVMFGRPIPWKT
+720 DGEIVMFDRPIPWKT
-735 EARYLGNTFD
+735 EARYLGITFD

-757 KTRAQ
+757 KIRAQ

-769 SLANRRSKM
+769 SLVNRRSKM
-778 FIQNKVTIYRTI
+778 SIQNKVTIYRTI

-803 NVCNR
+803 NVCNT
-808 QLHKLQVVLN
+808 QLHKLQVVQN

-845 KDFLQ
+845 REFLH

-858 NAAVHPNPFV
+858 NAAVHPNPLV
-868 RDSVDYDENAPKG
+868 RDSVDYDENAPQRHKR
-881 TSDPSVCSSD
+881 PKCLLL
-891 RTEVSPPPVPRQFS
+891 RQD
-905 SCFCSRATL
+905 
-914 VLEQN
+914 

>member
-35 YLDLILVGET
+35 DLDLILVGET
-45 KLQAIVADPKI
+45 KLQAGVADPKI
-56 GGFVLYRSDCDRGP
+56 RGFVLYRSDRDRGP
-70 GRGTAIYVRN
+70 GGGTAIYVRN
-80 ATPHYQITLPVLQNL
+80 ATPHYQITLPVLQSL
-95 EATAVRIE
+95 EATAVRVE
-103 TVNGPLTIISC
+103 TANGPLTIISC
-114 YHPPRLLLQEND
+114 YHPPRILLREND

-139 AGDFNAKHQT
+139 AGDFNAKHQA

-160 ILHELADAIDL
+160 ILYELADAIDL
-171 LVEAPPEPKYHSPV
+171 LVEAPPEPTYYSPL

-195 LLKNVPFQTRLH
+195 LLKNVPLQTRLH
-207 VVKALNS
+207 VVNALDS

-227 NDENSNTQ
+227 NDENLNTQ
-235 VQITNGPF
+235 VQITNWPL

-253 PIPRIESVEDLENAF
+253 PIPRIESVEDLENAAGVF

-321 ANLLGNEVKSA
+321 ANRLGNEVKYA

-356 RMAKAPRSDKK
+356 RMAKALRSDKK
-367 TIPPIQS
+367 PIPPIHS

-406 DHIEQIEHEVEII
+406 DHIERIERQVEII
-419 LSRQHDTPIRPA
+419 LSGQHDTPNTPA

-437 GIIGSLK
+437 GIIGTLK

-459 KVLPDKVVI
+459 KLLPDKAVV
-468 ALTAIINASLRHCH
+468 ALTAIINASLRFCH
-482 FPSRWKSVNVI
+482 FPSRWKSANVI
-493 FIHKPGKD
+493 FIPKPGKD

-511 NLLSNVEKVLEKV
+511 SLLSNVGKVLEKV

-549 HSTADQHIHVT
+549 HSTADQLIHVT
-560 EFISQGINQKESTGA
+560 EFISQGINQNESTGA

-601 SLAIVKLLNS
+601 SLAMVKLLNS

-623 KVLSTVR
+623 NVLSTVR

-638 CSVLSPTLYAIFTAD
+638 GSVLSPTLYAIFTAD

-663 LYADDTAILTH
+663 LYADDTAILTR
-674 SESPELISEQLRR
+674 SESPELISEQLQR
-687 AVESLESWFRLWRI
+687 AVESLEAWFRRWRI
-701 DVNSDK
+701 DVNPDK
-707 RSAILVT
+707 SSAILFT
-714 RRLHRP
+714 RRRHRP
-720 NGEIVMFGRPIPWKT
+720 DGEIVMFDRPIPWKT
-735 EARYLGNTFD
+735 EARYLGITFD

-757 KTRAQ
+757 KIRAQ

-769 SLANRRSKM
+769 SLVNRRSKM
-778 FIQNKVTIYRTI
+778 SIQNKVTIYRTI

-803 NVCNR
+803 NVCNT
-808 QLHKLQVVLN
+808 QLHKLQVVQN

-845 KDFLQ
+845 REFLH

-858 NAAVHPNPFV
+858 NAAVHPNPLV
-868 RDSVDYDENAPKG
+868 RDSVDYDENAPQRHKR
-881 TSDPSVCSSD
+881 PKCLLL
-891 RTEVSPPPVPRQFS
+891 RQD
-905 SCFCSRATL
+905 
-914 VLEQN
+914 

>member
-25 NELETFADDH
+25 NELEIFADDH
-35 YLDLILVGET
+35 DLDLILVGET
-45 KLQAIVADPKI
+45 KLQAGVADPKI
-56 GGFVLYRSDCDRGP
+56 RGFVLYRSDRDRGP
-70 GRGTAIYVRN
+70 GGGTAIYVRN
-80 ATPHYQITLPVLQNL
+80 ATPHYQITLPVLQSL
-95 EATAVRIE
+95 EATAVRVE
-103 TVNGPLTIISC
+103 TANGPLTIISC
-114 YHPPRLLLQEND
+114 YHPPRILLREND

-139 AGDFNAKHQT
+139 AGDFNAKHQA

-160 ILHELADAIDL
+160 ILYELADAIDL
-171 LVEAPPEPKYHSPV
+171 LVEAPPEPTYYSPL

-195 LLKNVPFQTRLH
+195 LLKNVPLQTRLH
-207 VVKALNS
+207 VVNALDS

-227 NDENSNTQ
+227 NDENLNTQ
-235 VQITNGPF
+235 VQITNWPL

-253 PIPRIESVEDLENAF
+253 PIPRIESVEDLENAAGVF

-288 KETLPQWIIDLIRTK
+288 KEILPQWIIDLIRTK
-303 NRARRLAFRTGAA
+303 NRARRHAFRTGAA

-321 ANLLGNEVKSA
+321 ANRLGNEVKYA

-356 RMAKAPRSDKK
+356 RMAKALRSDKK
-367 TIPPIQS
+367 PIPPIHS

-406 DHIEQIEHEVEII
+406 DHIERIERQVEII
-419 LSRQHDTPIRPA
+419 LSGQHDTPNTPA
-431 SPEEVR
+431 SPEEVQ
-437 GIIGSLK
+437 GIIGTLK

-459 KVLPDKVVI
+459 KLLPDKAVV
-468 ALTAIINASLRHCH
+468 ALTVIINASLRFCH
-482 FPSRWKSVNVI
+482 FPSRWKSANVI
-493 FIHKPGKD
+493 FIPKPGKD

-511 NLLSNVEKVLEKV
+511 SLLSNVGKVLEKV

-549 HSTADQHIHVT
+549 HSTADQLIHVT
-560 EFISQGINQKESTGA
+560 EFISQGINQNESTGA

-601 SLAIVKLLNS
+601 SLAMVKLLNS

-623 KVLSTVR
+623 NVLSTVR

-638 CSVLSPTLYAIFTAD
+638 GSVLSPTLYAIFTAD

-663 LYADDTAILTH
+663 LYADDTAILTR
-674 SESPELISEQLRR
+674 SESPELISEQLQR
-687 AVESLESWFRLWRI
+687 AVESLEAWFRRWRI
-701 DVNSDK
+701 DVNPDK
-707 RSAILVT
+707 SSAILFT
-714 RRLHRP
+714 RRRHRP
-720 NGEIVMFGRPIPWKT
+720 DGEIVMFDRPIPWKT
-735 EARYLGNTFD
+735 EARYLGITFD

-757 KTRAQ
+757 KIRAQ

-769 SLANRRSKM
+769 SLVNRRSKM
-778 FIQNKVTIYRTI
+778 SIQNKVTIYRTI

-803 NVCNR
+803 NVCNT
-808 QLHKLQVVLN
+808 QLHKLQVVQN

-845 KDFLQ
+845 REFLH
-850 DVARKFFE
+850 DAARKFFE
-858 NAAVHPNPFV
+858 NAAVHPNPLV
-868 RDSVDYDENAPKG
+868 RDSVDYDENAPQRHKR
-881 TSDPSVCSSD
+881 PKCLLL
-891 RTEVSPPPVPRQFS
+891 RQD
-905 SCFCSRATL
+905 
-914 VLEQN
+914 

>member
-35 YLDLILVGET
+35 DLDLILVGET
-45 KLQAIVADPKI
+45 KLQAGVADPKI
-56 GGFVLYRSDCDRGP
+56 RGFVLYRCDRDRGP
-70 GRGTAIYVRN
+70 GGGTAIYVRN
-80 ATPHYQITLPVLQNL
+80 ATPHYQITLPVLQSL
-95 EATAVRIE
+95 EATAVRVE
-103 TVNGPLTIISC
+103 TANGPLTIISC
-114 YHPPRLLLQEND
+114 YHPPRILLREND

-139 AGDFNAKHQT
+139 AGDFNAKHQA

-160 ILHELADAIDL
+160 ILYELADAIDL
-171 LVEAPPEPKYHSPV
+171 LVEAPPEPTYYSPL

-195 LLKNVPFQTRLH
+195 LLKNVPLQTRLH
-207 VVKALNS
+207 VVNALDS

-227 NDENSNTQ
+227 NDENLNTQ
-235 VQITNGPF
+235 VQITNWPL

-253 PIPRIESVEDLENAF
+253 PIPRIESVEDLENAAGVF

-303 NRARRLAFRTGAA
+303 NRARRHAFRTGAA

-321 ANLLGNEVKSA
+321 ANRLGNEVKYA

-356 RMAKAPRSDKK
+356 RMAKALRSDKK
-367 TIPPIQS
+367 PIPPIHS

-406 DHIEQIEHEVEII
+406 DHIERIEHQVEII
-419 LSRQHDTPIRPA
+419 LSGQHDTPNTPA

-437 GIIGSLK
+437 GIIGTLK

-459 KVLPDKVVI
+459 KLLPDKAVV
-468 ALTAIINASLRHCH
+468 ALTAIINASLRFCH
-482 FPSRWKSVNVI
+482 FPSRWKSANVI
-493 FIHKPGKD
+493 FIPKPGKD

-511 NLLSNVEKVLEKV
+511 SLLSNVGKVLEKV

-549 HSTADQHIHVT
+549 HSTADQLIHVT
-560 EFISQGINQKESTGA
+560 EFISQGINQNESTGA

-601 SLAIVKLLNS
+601 SLAMVKLLNS

-623 KVLSTVR
+623 NVLSTVR

-638 CSVLSPTLYAIFTAD
+638 GSVLSPTLYAIFTAD

-663 LYADDTAILTH
+663 LYADDTAILTR
-674 SESPELISEQLRR
+674 SESPELISEQLQR
-687 AVESLESWFRLWRI
+687 AVESLEAWFRRWRI
-701 DVNSDK
+701 DVNPDK
-707 RSAILVT
+707 SSAILFT
-714 RRLHRP
+714 RRRHRP
-720 NGEIVMFGRPIPWKT
+720 DGEIVMFDRPIPWKT
-735 EARYLGNTFD
+735 EARYLGITFD

-757 KTRAQ
+757 KIRAQ

-769 SLANRRSKM
+769 SLVNRRSKM
-778 FIQNKVTIYRTI
+778 SIQNKVTIYRTI

-803 NVCNR
+803 NVCNT
-808 QLHKLQVVLN
+808 QLHKLQVVQN

-845 KDFLQ
+845 REFLH
-850 DVARKFFE
+850 DAARKFFE
-858 NAAVHPNPFV
+858 NAAVHPNPLV
-868 RDSVDYDENAPKG
+868 RDSVDYDENAPQRHKR
-881 TSDPSVCSSD
+881 PKCLLL
-891 RTEVSPPPVPRQFS
+891 RQD
-905 SCFCSRATL
+905 
-914 VLEQN
+914 

>member
-35 YLDLILVGET
+35 DLDLILVGET
-45 KLQAIVADPKI
+45 KLQAGVADPKI
-56 GGFVLYRSDCDRGP
+56 RGFVLYRSDRDRGP
-70 GRGTAIYVRN
+70 GGGTAIYVRN
-80 ATPHYQITLPVLQNL
+80 ATPHYQITLPVLQSL
-95 EATAVRIE
+95 EATAVRVE
-103 TVNGPLTIISC
+103 TANGPLTIISC
-114 YHPPRLLLQEND
+114 YHPPRILLREND

-139 AGDFNAKHQT
+139 AGDFNAKHQA

-160 ILHELADAIDL
+160 ILYELADAIDL
-171 LVEAPPEPKYHSPV
+171 LVEAPPEPTYYSPL

-195 LLKNVPFQTRLH
+195 LLKNVPLQTRLH
-207 VVKALNS
+207 VVNALDS

-227 NDENSNTQ
+227 NDENLNTQ
-235 VQITNGPF
+235 VQITNWPL

-253 PIPRIESVEDLENAF
+253 PIPRIESVEDLENAAGVF

-303 NRARRLAFRTGAA
+303 NRARRHAFRTGAA

-321 ANLLGNEVKSA
+321 ANRLGNEVKYA

-356 RMAKAPRSDKK
+356 RMAKALRSDKK
-367 TIPPIQS
+367 PIPPIHS

-406 DHIEQIEHEVEII
+406 DHIERIERQVEII
-419 LSRQHDTPIRPA
+419 LSGQHDTPNTPA

-437 GIIGSLK
+437 GIIGTLK

-459 KVLPDKVVI
+459 KLLPVKVVV
-468 ALTAIINASLRHCH
+468 ALTAIINASLRLCH
-482 FPSRWKSVNVI
+482 FPSRWKNANVI
-493 FIHKPGKD
+493 FIPKPGKD

-511 NLLSNVEKVLEKV
+511 SLLSNVGKVLEKV
-524 ILTRLVRA
+524 ILARLIRV

-549 HSTADQHIHVT
+549 HSTADQLIHVT
-560 EFISQGINQKESTGA
+560 EFISQGINQNESTGA

-587 WHDGLVYKLHTAGV
+587 WHDGLVHKLHTAGV
-601 SLAIVKLLNS
+601 PLAMVKLLNS
-611 FLEDRKFHAKIG
+611 FLEDRKFHARIG
-623 KVLSTVR
+623 NVLSTVR

-638 CSVLSPTLYAIFTAD
+638 GSVLSPTLYAIFTAD

-663 LYADDTAILTH
+663 LYADDTAILAR
-674 SESPELISEQLRR
+674 SESPEQVSELLRR

-701 DVNSDK
+701 DVNPDK
-707 RSAILVT
+707 SSAILFT
-714 RRLHRP
+714 RRRHRP
-720 NGEIVMFGRPIPWKT
+720 DGEIVMFDRPIPWKT
-735 EARYLGNTFD
+735 EARYLGITFD

-769 SLANRRSKM
+769 SLVNRRSKM
-778 FIQNKVTIYRTI
+778 SIQNKVTIYRTI

-803 NVCNR
+803 NVCNT
-808 QLHKLQVVLN
+808 QLHKLQVVQN

-845 KDFLQ
+845 REFLH

-858 NAAVHPNPFV
+858 NAAAHPNPLV
-868 RDSVDYDENAPKG
+868 RDSVDYDENAPQRHKRPK
-881 TSDPSVCSSD
+881 SLLL
-891 RTEVSPPPVPRQFS
+891 RQD
-905 SCFCSRATL
+905 
-914 VLEQN
+914 

>member
-35 YLDLILVGET
+35 DLDLILVGET
-45 KLQAIVADPKI
+45 KLQAGVADPKI
-56 GGFVLYRSDCDRGP
+56 RGFVLYRSDRDRGP
-70 GRGTAIYVRN
+70 GGGTAIYVRN
-80 ATPHYQITLPVLQNL
+80 ATPHYQITLPVLQSL
-95 EATAVRIE
+95 EATAVRVE
-103 TVNGPLTIISC
+103 TANGPLTIISC
-114 YHPPRLLLQEND
+114 YHPPRILLREND

-139 AGDFNAKHQT
+139 AGDFNAKHQA

-160 ILHELADAIDL
+160 ILYELADAIDL
-171 LVEAPPEPKYHSPV
+171 LVEAPPEPTYYSPL

-195 LLKNVPFQTRLH
+195 LLKNVPLQTRLH
-207 VVKALNS
+207 VVNALDS

-227 NDENSNTQ
+227 NDENLNTQ
-235 VQITNGPF
+235 VQITNWPL

-253 PIPRIESVEDLENAF
+253 PIPRIESVEDLENAAGVF

-288 KETLPQWIIDLIRTK
+288 KEILPQWIIDLIRTK
-303 NRARRLAFRTGAA
+303 NRARRHAFRTGAA

-321 ANLLGNEVKSA
+321 ANRLGNEVKYA

-343 KLESLSTEDNSIW
+343 KLESLSTEDSSIW
-356 RMAKAPRSDKK
+356 RMAKALRSDKK
-367 TIPPIQS
+367 PIPPIHS

-406 DHIEQIEHEVEII
+406 DHIDWIERQVEII
-419 LSRQHDTPIRPA
+419 LSGEHDTPNTPA

-437 GIIGSLK
+437 GIIGTLK

-459 KVLPDKVVI
+459 KLLPDKAVV
-468 ALTAIINASLRHCH
+468 ALTAIINASLRFCH
-482 FPSRWKSVNVI
+482 FPSRWKSANVI
-493 FIHKPGKD
+493 FIPKPGKD

-511 NLLSNVEKVLEKV
+511 SLLSNVGKVLEKV

-549 HSTADQHIHVT
+549 HSTADQLIHVT
-560 EFISQGINQKESTGA
+560 EFISQGINQNESTGA

-601 SLAIVKLLNS
+601 SLAMVKLLNS

-623 KVLSTVR
+623 NVLSTVR

-638 CSVLSPTLYAIFTAD
+638 GSVLSPTLYAIFTAD

-663 LYADDTAILTH
+663 LYADDTAILTR
-674 SESPELISEQLRR
+674 SESPELISEQLQR
-687 AVESLESWFRLWRI
+687 AVESLEAWFRRWRI
-701 DVNSDK
+701 DVNPDK
-707 RSAILVT
+707 SSAILFT
-714 RRLHRP
+714 RRRHRP
-720 NGEIVMFGRPIPWKT
+720 DGEIVMFDRPIPWKT
-735 EARYLGNTFD
+735 EARYLGITFD

-757 KTRAQ
+757 KIRAQ

-769 SLANRRSKM
+769 SLVNRRSKM
-778 FIQNKVTIYRTI
+778 SIQNKVTIYRTI

-803 NVCNR
+803 NVCNT
-808 QLHKLQVVLN
+808 QLHKLQVVQN

-845 KDFLQ
+845 REFLH
-850 DVARKFFE
+850 DAARKFFE
-858 NAAVHPNPFV
+858 NAAVHPNPLV
-868 RDSVDYDENAPKG
+868 RDSVDYDENAPQRHKR
-881 TSDPSVCSSD
+881 PKCLLL
-891 RTEVSPPPVPRQFS
+891 RQD
-905 SCFCSRATL
+905 
-914 VLEQN
+914 

>member
-1 MPVQERVRSLQI
+1 VRATSLGPVKKPATLRPNAPTAAAPTRRATVAAPGSQEDTWTGKPPGKPLKTSRKI
-13 AFFNANGLRGSR
+13 A
-25 NELETFADDH
+25 
-35 YLDLILVGET
+35 LDLILVGET
-45 KLQAIVADPKI
+45 KLQAGVADPKI
-56 GGFVLYRSDCDRGP
+56 RVFVLYRSDRDRGP
-70 GRGTAIYVRN
+70 GGGTAIYVGN
-80 ATPHYQITLPVLQNL
+80 ATPLYQITLPVLQNL
-95 EATAVRIE
+95 EATAVRVE

-114 YHPPRLLLQEND
+114 YHPPRLLLREND

-139 AGDFNAKHQT
+139 AGDFNAKHQA

-160 ILHELADAIDL
+160 ILYELADAIDL
-171 LVEAPPEPKYHSPV
+171 LVEAPPEPTYYSPL
-185 GHRADTLDIA
+185 GHRADTLDI
-195 LLKNVPFQTRLH
+195 
-207 VVKALNS
+207 
-214 DHLPVLM
+214 
-221 HIGDEA
+221 G
-227 NDENSNTQ
+227 
-235 VQITNGPF
+235 
-243 FAEILETDFG
+243 
-253 PIPRIESVEDLENAF
+253 
-268 EEKITTAMTNSTRNR
+268 KITTAMTNSTRNR

-321 ANLLGNEVKSA
+321 ANRLGNEVKYA

-343 KLESLSTEDNSIW
+343 KLESLSTEDHSIW
-356 RMAKAPRSDKK
+356 RMAKALRSDKK
-367 TIPPIQS
+367 PIPPIHS

-380 SDDEKAEAFAD
+380 SDDEKAEASAD

-406 DHIEQIEHEVEII
+406 DDIERIERQVEII
-419 LSRQHDTPIRPA
+419 LSGQHDTPNTPA

-437 GIIGSLK
+437 GIIGTLK

-459 KVLPDKVVI
+459 KLLPDKAVV
-468 ALTAIINASLRHCH
+468 ALTAIINASLRFCH
-482 FPSRWKSVNVI
+482 FPSRWKSANVI
-493 FIHKPGKD
+493 IPKPGKD

-511 NLLSNVEKVLEKV
+511 SLLSNVGKVLEKV

-549 HSTADQHIHVT
+549 HSTADQLIHVT
-560 EFISQGINQKESTGA
+560 EFISQGINQNESTGA

-587 WHDGLVYKLHTAGV
+587 WHDGLVYKLHTAGA
-601 SLAIVKLLNS
+601 SLAMVKLLNS

-623 KVLSTVR
+623 NVLSTVR

-638 CSVLSPTLYAIFTAD
+638 GSVLSPTLYAIFTAD

-663 LYADDTAILTH
+663 LYADDTAILTR

-687 AVESLESWFRLWRI
+687 AVESLEAWFRHWRI
-701 DVNSDK
+701 DVNPDK
-707 RSAILVT
+707 SSAILFT
-714 RRLHRP
+714 RRRHRP
-720 NGEIVMFGRPIPWKT
+720 DGEIVMFDRPIPWKT
-735 EARYLGNTFD
+735 EARYLGITFD

-757 KTRAQ
+757 KIRAQ

-769 SLANRRSKM
+769 SLVNRRSKM
-778 FIQNKVTIYRTI
+778 SIQNKVTIYRTI

-796 YGSAVWG
+796 FGSAVWG
-803 NVCNR
+803 NVCNT
-808 QLHKLQVVLN
+808 QLHKLQVVQN

-845 KDFLQ
+845 REFLH
-850 DVARKFFE
+850 DAARKFFE
-858 NAAVHPNPFV
+858 NAAVHPNPLV
-868 RDSVDYDENAPKG
+868 RDSVDYDENAPQRHKRPK
-881 TSDPSVCSSD
+881 SLLL
-891 RTEVSPPPVPRQFS
+891 RQD
-905 SCFCSRATL
+905 
-914 VLEQN
+914 

>member
-35 YLDLILVGET
+35 DLDLILVGET
-45 KLQAIVADPKI
+45 KLQAGVADPKI
-56 GGFVLYRSDCDRGP
+56 RGFVLYRSDRDRGP
-70 GRGTAIYVRN
+70 GGGTAIYVRN
-80 ATPHYQITLPVLQNL
+80 ATPHYQITLPVLQSL
-95 EATAVRIE
+95 EATAVRVE
-103 TVNGPLTIISC
+103 TANGPLTIISC
-114 YHPPRLLLQEND
+114 YHPLRILLREND

-139 AGDFNAKHQT
+139 AGDFNAKHQA

-160 ILHELADAIDL
+160 ILYELADAIDL
-171 LVEAPPEPKYHSPV
+171 LVEAPPEPTYYSPL

-195 LLKNVPFQTRLH
+195 LLKNVPLQTRLH
-207 VVKALNS
+207 VVNALES

-227 NDENSNTQ
+227 NDENLNTQ
-235 VQITNGPF
+235 VQITNWPL

-253 PIPRIESVEDLENAF
+253 PIPRIESVEDLENAAGVF

-303 NRARRLAFRTGAA
+303 NRARRHAFRTGAA

-321 ANLLGNEVKSA
+321 ANRLGNEVKYA

-356 RMAKAPRSDKK
+356 RMAKALRSDKK
-367 TIPPIQS
+367 PIPPIHS

-406 DHIEQIEHEVEII
+406 DHIERIEHQVEII
-419 LSRQHDTPIRPA
+419 LSGQHDTPNTPA

-437 GIIGSLK
+437 GIIGTLK

-459 KVLPDKVVI
+459 KLLPDKAVV
-468 ALTAIINASLRHCH
+468 ALTAIINASLRFCH
-482 FPSRWKSVNVI
+482 FPSRWKSANVI
-493 FIHKPGKD
+493 FIPKPGKD

-511 NLLSNVEKVLEKV
+511 SLLSNVGKVLEKV

-549 HSTADQHIHVT
+549 HSTADQLIHVT
-560 EFISQGINQKESTGA
+560 EFISQGINQNESTGA

-601 SLAIVKLLNS
+601 SLAMAKLLNS

-623 KVLSTVR
+623 NVLSTVR

-638 CSVLSPTLYAIFTAD
+638 GSVLSPTLYAIFTAD

-663 LYADDTAILTH
+663 LYADDTAILTR

-687 AVESLESWFRLWRI
+687 AVESLEAWFRRWRI
-701 DVNSDK
+701 DVNPDK
-707 RSAILVT
+707 SSAILFT
-714 RRLHRP
+714 RRRHRP
-720 NGEIVMFGRPIPWKT
+720 DGEIVMFDRPIPWKT
-735 EARYLGNTFD
+735 EARYLGITFD

-757 KTRAQ
+757 KIRAQ

-769 SLANRRSKM
+769 SLVNRRSKM
-778 FIQNKVTIYRTI
+778 SIQNKVTIYRTI

-803 NVCNR
+803 NVCNT
-808 QLHKLQVVLN
+808 QLHKLQVVQN

-845 KDFLQ
+845 REFLH

-858 NAAVHPNPFV
+858 NAAVHPNPLV
-868 RDSVDYDENAPKG
+868 RDSVDYDENAPQRHKR
-881 TSDPSVCSSD
+881 PKCLLL
-891 RTEVSPPPVPRQFS
+891 RQD
-905 SCFCSRATL
+905 
-914 VLEQN
+914 

>member
-35 YLDLILVGET
+35 DLDLILVGET
-45 KLQAIVADPKI
+45 KLQAGVADPKI
-56 GGFVLYRSDCDRGP
+56 RGFVLYRSDRDRGP
-70 GRGTAIYVRN
+70 GGGTAIYVRN

-114 YHPPRLLLQEND
+114 YHPPRLLLREND

-139 AGDFNAKHQT
+139 AGDFNAKHQA

-160 ILHELADAIDL
+160 ILYELADAIDL
-171 LVEAPPEPKYHSPV
+171 LVEAPPEPTYYSPQ

-195 LLKNVPFQTRLH
+195 LLKNVPLQTRLH
-207 VVKALNS
+207 VVNALDS

-227 NDENSNTQ
+227 NDENLNTQ
-235 VQITNGPF
+235 VQTTNWPL
-243 FAEILETDFG
+243 FAENLETDFG
-253 PIPRIESVEDLENAF
+253 PIPRIESVEDLENAAGVF

-288 KETLPQWIIDLIRTK
+288 KESLPQWIIDLIRTK

-321 ANLLGNEVKSA
+321 ANRLGNEVKYA

-356 RMAKAPRSDKK
+356 RMAKALRSDKK
-367 TIPPIQS
+367 PIPPIHS

-406 DHIEQIEHEVEII
+406 DHIERIERQVEII
-419 LSRQHDTPIRPA
+419 LSGQHDTPITPA

-459 KVLPDKVVI
+459 KLLPVKVVV
-468 ALTAIINASLRHCH
+468 ALTAIINASLRLCH
-482 FPSRWKSVNVI
+482 FPSRWKNANVI
-493 FIHKPGKD
+493 FIPKPGKD

-511 NLLSNVEKVLEKV
+511 SLLSNVGKVLEKV
-524 ILTRLVRA
+524 ILARLIRV

-549 HSTADQHIHVT
+549 HSTADQLIHVT
-560 EFISQGINQKESTGA
+560 EFISQGINQNESTGA

-587 WHDGLVYKLHTAGV
+587 WHDGLVHKLHTAGV
-601 SLAIVKLLNS
+601 PLAMVKLLNS
-611 FLEDRKFHAKIG
+611 FLEDRKFHARIG
-623 KVLSTVR
+623 NVLSTVR

-638 CSVLSPTLYAIFTAD
+638 GSVLSPTLYAIFTAD

-663 LYADDTAILTH
+663 LYADDTAILAR
-674 SESPELISEQLRR
+674 SESPEQVSELLRR

-701 DVNSDK
+701 DVNPDK
-707 RSAILVT
+707 SSAILFT
-714 RRLHRP
+714 RRRHRP
-720 NGEIVMFGRPIPWKT
+720 DGEIVMFDRPIPWKT
-735 EARYLGNTFD
+735 EARYLGITFD

-769 SLANRRSKM
+769 SLVNRRSKM
-778 FIQNKVTIYRTI
+778 SIQNKVTIYRTI

-803 NVCNR
+803 NVCNT
-808 QLHKLQVVLN
+808 QLHKLQVVQN

-845 KDFLQ
+845 REFLH

-858 NAAVHPNPFV
+858 NAAAHPNPLV
-868 RDSVDYDENAPKG
+868 RDSVDYDENAPQRHKRPK
-881 TSDPSVCSSD
+881 SLLL
-891 RTEVSPPPVPRQFS
+891 RQD
-905 SCFCSRATL
+905 
-914 VLEQN
+914 

>member
-35 YLDLILVGET
+35 DLDLILVGET
-45 KLQAIVADPKI
+45 KLQAGVADPKI
-56 GGFVLYRSDCDRGP
+56 RGFVLYRSDRDRGP
-70 GRGTAIYVRN
+70 GGGTAIYVRN
-80 ATPHYQITLPVLQNL
+80 ATPHYQITLPVLQSL
-95 EATAVRIE
+95 EATAVRVE
-103 TVNGPLTIISC
+103 TANGPLTIISC
-114 YHPPRLLLQEND
+114 YHPPRILLREND

-139 AGDFNAKHQT
+139 AGDFNAKHQA

-160 ILHELADAIDL
+160 ILYELADAIDL
-171 LVEAPPEPKYHSPV
+171 LVEAPPEPTYYSPL

-195 LLKNVPFQTRLH
+195 LLKNVPLQTRLH
-207 VVKALNS
+207 VVNALDS

-227 NDENSNTQ
+227 NDENLNTQ
-235 VQITNGPF
+235 VQITNWPL

-253 PIPRIESVEDLENAF
+253 PIPRIESVEDLENAAGVF

-303 NRARRLAFRTGAA
+303 NRARRHAFRTGAA

-321 ANLLGNEVKSA
+321 ANRLGNEVKYA

-356 RMAKAPRSDKK
+356 RMAKALRSDKK
-367 TIPPIQS
+367 PIPPIHS

-406 DHIEQIEHEVEII
+406 DHIERIERQVEII
-419 LSRQHDTPIRPA
+419 LSGQHDTPNTPA

-437 GIIGSLK
+437 GIIGTLK

-459 KVLPDKVVI
+459 KLLPDKAVV
-468 ALTAIINASLRHCH
+468 ALTAIINASLRFCH
-482 FPSRWKSVNVI
+482 FPSRWKSANVI
-493 FIHKPGKD
+493 FIPKPGKD

-511 NLLSNVEKVLEKV
+511 SLLSNVGKVLEKV

-549 HSTADQHIHVT
+549 HSTADQLIHVT
-560 EFISQGINQKESTGA
+560 EFISQGINQNESTGA

-601 SLAIVKLLNS
+601 SLAMVKLLNS

-623 KVLSTVR
+623 NVLSTVR

-638 CSVLSPTLYAIFTAD
+638 GSVLSPTLYAIFTAD

-663 LYADDTAILTH
+663 LYADDTAILTR
-674 SESPELISEQLRR
+674 SESPELISEQLQR
-687 AVESLESWFRLWRI
+687 AVESLEAWFRRWRI
-701 DVNSDK
+701 DVNPDK
-707 RSAILVT
+707 SSAILFT
-714 RRLHRP
+714 RRRHRP
-720 NGEIVMFGRPIPWKT
+720 DGEIVMFDRPIPWKT
-735 EARYLGNTFD
+735 EARYLGITFD

-757 KTRAQ
+757 KIRAQ

-769 SLANRRSKM
+769 SLVNRRSKM
-778 FIQNKVTIYRTI
+778 SIQNKVTIYRTI

-803 NVCNR
+803 NVCNT
-808 QLHKLQVVLN
+808 QLHKLQVVQN

-845 KDFLQ
+845 REFLH
-850 DVARKFFE
+850 DAARKFFE
-858 NAAVHPNPFV
+858 NAAVHPNPLV
-868 RDSVDYDENAPKG
+868 RDSVDYDENAPQRHKR
-881 TSDPSVCSSD
+881 PKCLLL
-891 RTEVSPPPVPRQFS
+891 RQD
-905 SCFCSRATL
+905 
-914 VLEQN
+914 

>member
-35 YLDLILVGET
+35 DLDLILVGET
-45 KLQAIVADPKI
+45 KLQAGVADPKI
-56 GGFVLYRSDCDRGP
+56 RGFVLYRSDRDRGP
-70 GRGTAIYVRN
+70 GGGTAIYVRN
-80 ATPHYQITLPVLQNL
+80 ATPHYQITLPVLQSL
-95 EATAVRIE
+95 EATAVRVE
-103 TVNGPLTIISC
+103 TANGPLTIISC
-114 YHPPRLLLQEND
+114 YHPPRILLREND

-139 AGDFNAKHQT
+139 AGDFNAKHQA

-160 ILHELADAIDL
+160 ILYELADAIDL
-171 LVEAPPEPKYHSPV
+171 LVEAPPEPTYYSPL

-195 LLKNVPFQTRLH
+195 LLKNVPLQTRLH
-207 VVKALNS
+207 VVNALDS

-227 NDENSNTQ
+227 NDENLNTQ
-235 VQITNGPF
+235 VQITNWPL

-253 PIPRIESVEDLENAF
+253 PIPRIKSVEDLENAAGVF

-288 KETLPQWIIDLIRTK
+288 KEILPQWIIDLIRTK
-303 NRARRLAFRTGAA
+303 NRARRHAFRTGAA

-321 ANLLGNEVKSA
+321 ANRLGNEVKYA

-356 RMAKAPRSDKK
+356 RMAKALRSDKK
-367 TIPPIQS
+367 PIPPIHS

-406 DHIEQIEHEVEII
+406 DHIERIERQVEII
-419 LSRQHDTPIRPA
+419 LSGQHDTPNTPA

-437 GIIGSLK
+437 GIIGTLK

-459 KVLPDKVVI
+459 KLLPDKAIV
-468 ALTAIINASLRHCH
+468 ALTAIINASLRFCH
-482 FPSRWKSVNVI
+482 FPSRWKSANVI
-493 FIHKPGKD
+493 FIPKPGKD

-511 NLLSNVEKVLEKV
+511 SLLSNVGKVLEKV

-549 HSTADQHIHVT
+549 HSTADQLIHVT
-560 EFISQGINQKESTGA
+560 EFISQGINQNKSTGA

-601 SLAIVKLLNS
+601 SLAMVKLLNS

-623 KVLSTVR
+623 NVLSTVR

-638 CSVLSPTLYAIFTAD
+638 GSVLSPTLYAIFTAD

-663 LYADDTAILTH
+663 LYADDTAILTR
-674 SESPELISEQLRR
+674 SESPELISGQLRR
-687 AVESLESWFRLWRI
+687 AVESLEAWFRRWRI
-701 DVNSDK
+701 DVNPDK
-707 RSAILVT
+707 SSAILFT
-714 RRLHRP
+714 RRRHRP
-720 NGEIVMFGRPIPWKT
+720 DGEIVMFDRPIPWKT
-735 EARYLGNTFD
+735 EARYLGITFD

-757 KTRAQ
+757 KIRAQ

-769 SLANRRSKM
+769 SLVNRRSKM
-778 FIQNKVTIYRTI
+778 SIQNKVTIYRTI

-803 NVCNR
+803 NVCNT
-808 QLHKLQVVLN
+808 QLHKLQVVQN

-845 KDFLQ
+845 REFLH

-858 NAAVHPNPFV
+858 NAAVHPNPLV
-868 RDSVDYDENAPKG
+868 RDSVDYDENAPQRHKR
-881 TSDPSVCSSD
+881 PKCLLL
-891 RTEVSPPPVPRQFS
+891 RQD
-905 SCFCSRATL
+905 
-914 VLEQN
+914 

>member
-35 YLDLILVGET
+35 DLDLILVGET
-45 KLQAIVADPKI
+45 KLQAGVADPKI
-56 GGFVLYRSDCDRGP
+56 RGFVLYRSDRDRGP
-70 GRGTAIYVRN
+70 GGGTAIYVRN
-80 ATPHYQITLPVLQNL
+80 ATPHYQITLPVLQSL
-95 EATAVRIE
+95 EATAVRVE
-103 TVNGPLTIISC
+103 TANGPLTIISC
-114 YHPPRLLLQEND
+114 YHPPRILLREND

-139 AGDFNAKHQT
+139 AGDFNAKHQA

-160 ILHELADAIDL
+160 ILYELADAIDL
-171 LVEAPPEPKYHSPV
+171 LVEAPPEPTYYSPL

-195 LLKNVPFQTRLH
+195 LLKNVPLQTRLH
-207 VVKALNS
+207 VVNALDS

-227 NDENSNTQ
+227 NDENLNTQ
-235 VQITNGPF
+235 VQITNWPL

-253 PIPRIESVEDLENAF
+253 PIPRIESVEDLENAAGVF
-268 EEKITTAMTNSTRNR
+268 EEKITTAMSNSTRNR

-303 NRARRLAFRTGAA
+303 NRARRHAFRTGAA

-321 ANLLGNEVKSA
+321 ANRLGNEVKYA

-343 KLESLSTEDNSIW
+343 KLESLSTEDDSIW
-356 RMAKAPRSDKK
+356 RMAKALRSDKK
-367 TIPPIQS
+367 PIPPIHS

-406 DHIEQIEHEVEII
+406 DHIERIEHQVEII
-419 LSRQHDTPIRPA
+419 LSGQHDTPNTPA

-437 GIIGSLK
+437 GIIGTLK

-459 KVLPDKVVI
+459 KLLPDKAVV
-468 ALTAIINASLRHCH
+468 ALTAIINASLRFCH
-482 FPSRWKSVNVI
+482 FPSRWKSANVI
-493 FIHKPGKD
+493 FIPKPGKD

-511 NLLSNVEKVLEKV
+511 SLLSNVGKVLEKV

-549 HSTADQHIHVT
+549 HSTADQLIHVT
-560 EFISQGINQKESTGA
+560 EFISQGINQNESTGA

-601 SLAIVKLLNS
+601 SLAMVKLLNS

-623 KVLSTVR
+623 NVLSTVR

-638 CSVLSPTLYAIFTAD
+638 GSVLSPTLYAIFTAD

-663 LYADDTAILTH
+663 LYADDTAILTR
-674 SESPELISEQLRR
+674 SESPELISEQLQR
-687 AVESLESWFRLWRI
+687 AVEKS
-701 DVNSDK
+701 
-707 RSAILVT
+707 
-714 RRLHRP
+714 
-720 NGEIVMFGRPIPWKT
+720 GG
-735 EARYLGNTFD
+735 
-745 NHLRFNAQLEHA
+745 
-757 KTRAQ
+757 
-762 MVLGQLN
+762 MV
-769 SLANRRSKM
+769 SPLANRCESRQEQCDS
-778 FIQNKVTIYRTI
+778 FHSASSPTGWRNRH
-790 VRPAMM
+790 VRP
-796 YGSAVWG
+796 SHSVE
-803 NVCNR
+803 NR
-808 QLHKLQVVLN
+808 GPVPRHHFRQ
-818 KFLRAAFKAPWFVR
+818 
-832 NTQLHREAKLPTI
+832 
-845 KDFLQ
+845 
-850 DVARKFFE
+850 
-858 NAAVHPNPFV
+858 
-868 RDSVDYDENAPKG
+868 
-881 TSDPSVCSSD
+881 
-891 RTEVSPPPVPRQFS
+891 PPPVQ
-905 SCFCSRATL
+905 CSTRARKNSRSDGSRTT
-914 VLEQN
+914 

>member
-35 YLDLILVGET
+35 DLDLILVGET
-45 KLQAIVADPKI
+45 KLQAGVADPKI
-56 GGFVLYRSDCDRGP
+56 RGFVLYRSDRDRGP
-70 GRGTAIYVRN
+70 GGGTAIYLRN
-80 ATPHYQITLPVLQNL
+80 ATPHYQITLPVLQSL
-95 EATAVRIE
+95 EATAVRVE
-103 TVNGPLTIISC
+103 TANGPLTIISC
-114 YHPPRLLLQEND
+114 YHPPRILLREND

-139 AGDFNAKHQT
+139 AGDFNAKHQA

-160 ILHELADAIDL
+160 ILYELADAIDL
-171 LVEAPPEPKYHSPV
+171 LVEAPPEPTYYSPL

-195 LLKNVPFQTRLH
+195 LLKNVPLQTRLH
-207 VVKALNS
+207 VVNALDS

-227 NDENSNTQ
+227 NDENLNTQ
-235 VQITNGPF
+235 VQITNWPL

-253 PIPRIESVEDLENAF
+253 PIPRIESVEDLENAAGVF

-288 KETLPQWIIDLIRTK
+288 KEILPQWIIDLIRTK
-303 NRARRLAFRTGAA
+303 NRARRHAFRTGAA

-321 ANLLGNEVKSA
+321 ANRLGNEVKYA

-343 KLESLSTEDNSIW
+343 KLESLSTEDSSIW
-356 RMAKAPRSDKK
+356 RMAKALRSDKK
-367 TIPPIQS
+367 PIPPIHS

-406 DHIEQIEHEVEII
+406 DHVERIERQVEII
-419 LSRQHDTPIRPA
+419 LSGQHDTPNT
-431 SPEEVR
+431 
-437 GIIGSLK
+437 
-444 VKKAP
+444 P

-459 KVLPDKVVI
+459 KLLPDKAVV
-468 ALTAIINASLRHCH
+468 ALTAIINASLRFCH
-482 FPSRWKSVNVI
+482 FPSRWKSANVI
-493 FIHKPGKD
+493 FIPKPGKD

-511 NLLSNVEKVLEKV
+511 SLLSNVGKVLEKV

-549 HSTADQHIHVT
+549 HSTADQLIHVT
-560 EFISQGINQKESTGA
+560 EFISQGINQNESTGA

-601 SLAIVKLLNS
+601 SLAMVKLLNS

-623 KVLSTVR
+623 NVLSTVR

-638 CSVLSPTLYAIFTAD
+638 GSVLSPTLYAIFTAD

-663 LYADDTAILTH
+663 LYADDTAILTR

-687 AVESLESWFRLWRI
+687 AVESLEAWFRRWRI
-701 DVNSDK
+701 DVNPDK
-707 RSAILVT
+707 SSAILFT
-714 RRLHRP
+714 RRRHRP
-720 NGEIVMFGRPIPWKT
+720 DGEIVMFDRPIPWKT
-735 EARYLGNTFD
+735 EARYLGITFD

-757 KTRAQ
+757 KIRAQ

-769 SLANRRSKM
+769 SLVNRRSKM
-778 FIQNKVTIYRTI
+778 SIQNKVTIYRTI

-803 NVCNR
+803 NVCNT
-808 QLHKLQVVLN
+808 QLHKLQVVQN

-845 KDFLQ
+845 REFLH

-858 NAAVHPNPFV
+858 NAAVHPNPLV
-868 RDSVDYDENAPKG
+868 RDSVDYDENAPQRHKR
-881 TSDPSVCSSD
+881 PKCLLL
-891 RTEVSPPPVPRQFS
+891 RQD
-905 SCFCSRATL
+905 
-914 VLEQN
+914 